1 MTRNEFMTRLR
12 QGLVGLNPDYIRD
25 VMNDYESHFD
35 DGRQSGRSEEE
46 ISAALG
52 DPGRLARELRAEA
65 GFQRWEN
72 ARTPGNLVGA
82 VLGLMGLATIDIMF
96 LFPFLCA
103 MFGIFVGF
111 SVAVLVMVVVGFA
124 LIIGALIPGLAW
136 FGLTGGPEVLAMGLV
151 GVGLVALGV
160 GLGALF
166 SMIVN
171 FIVRGLVNYARLH
184 FRLINTVAAQ
194 EV

>member
-82 VLGLMGLATIDIMF
+82 VLGLIHVMENLSNPSKLGSGIAVAFVATVYGVGSANLLF
-96 LFPFLCA
+96 LPIASKLKHLVAAEVA
-103 MFGIFVGF
+103 MKELVVEGVAAIANGENPRIIESRLKGF
-111 SVAVLVMVVVGFA
+111 
-124 LIIGALIPGLAW
+124 
-136 FGLTGGPEVLAMGLV
+136 LAM
-151 GVGLVALGV
+151 
-160 GLGALF
+160 
-166 SMIVN
+166 
-171 FIVRGLVNYARLH
+171 H
-184 FRLINTVAAQ
+184 
-194 EV
+194 E

>member
-12 QGLVGLNPDYIRD
+12 QGLVGLHPDYIRD
-25 VMNDYESHFD
+25 VMADYENHFD
-35 DGRQSGRSEEE
+35 DGRVNGRSEEE
-46 ISAALG
+46 IAAALG

-136 FGLTGGPEVLAMGLV
+136 FGLTGGPEGIAVGLA
-151 GVGLVALGV
+151 GVGLVSLGI

-166 SMIVN
+166 SLIVN
-171 FIVRGLVNYARLH
+171 VIVRGLVKYARLH
-184 FRLINTVAAQ
+184 FRLIDTVAAQ

>member
-12 QGLVGLNPDYIRD
+12 QGLVGLDPDYIRD
-25 VMNDYESHFD
+25 VMNDYETHFE
-35 DGRQSGRSEEE
+35 DGEKSGRSEQE
-46 ISAALG
+46 IAAALG

-82 VLGLMGLATIDIMF
+82 MLALMGLATVDVIF

-111 SVAVLVMVVVGFA
+111 SVACLVLVVVGFA
-124 LIIGALIPGLAW
+124 LLIGALFPGLAW
-136 FGLTGGPEVLAMGLV
+136 FGLTGGVEVLAIGLA

-166 SMIVN
+166 SLVVN
-171 FIVRGLVNYARLH
+171 FVVKALVQYARLH
-184 FRLINTVAAQ
+184 FRLINTVTQ
-194 EV
+194 ES

>member
-171 FIVRGLVNYARLH
+171 FIVRGLVNYARPH

>member
-12 QGLVGLNPDYIRD
+12 QGLVGLDPDYVRE
-25 VMNDYESHFD
+25 VMADYETHFE
-35 DGRQSGRSEEE
+35 DGAKSGRSEEE

-65 GFQRWEN
+65 GFKRWEE

-82 VLGLMGLATIDIMF
+82 VLALMGLATIDVMF
-96 LFPFLCA
+96 LMPFLFA

-111 SVAVLVMVVVGFA
+111 SVAVLVLVVVGFA
-124 LIIGALIPGLAW
+124 LIIGALVPGLAW
-136 FGLTGGPEVLAMGLV
+136 FGMTGGVEMLAVGLAGLGLV
-151 GVGLVALGV
+151 SLGI

-166 SMIVN
+166 SLIVN
-171 FIVRGLVNYARLH
+171 VIVKALVSYARLH
-184 FRLINTVAAQ
+184 FRLINTVTQ
-194 EV
+194 ES

>member
-52 DPGRLARELRAEA
+52 DPGLLARELRAEA

>member
-1 MTRNEFMTRLR
+1 MNRNEFLTRLR

-25 VMNDYESHFD
+25 VMADYESHFE
-35 DGRQSGRSEEE
+35 DGAAQGRSEQE
-46 ISAALG
+46 IAAAMG

-72 ARTPGNLVGA
+72 SRTPGNLVGA
-82 VLGLMGLATIDIMF
+82 MLALMGLATVDVIF

-111 SVAVLVMVVVGFA
+111 SVAVLVLVVVGFA
-124 LIIGALIPGLAW
+124 LIIGALVPGLAW
-136 FGLTGGPEVLAMGLV
+136 FGLTGGVEMVAVGLAGL
-151 GVGLVALGV
+151 GLVALGI

-166 SMIVN
+166 SLVVN
-171 FIVRGLVNYARLH
+171 FVARALVQYARLH
-184 FRLINTVAAQ
+184 FRLINTVSQ
-194 EV
+194 ES